1 MKILQELQKLNVILS
16 KPFIMLLIISL
27 VLSALTVIFHTSIEA
42 FALNSNFPWT
52 LAKILPYFLCLT
64 FGAVGF
70 YSIYQL
76 LKARNKAI
84 GIIAGIL
91 LINIIF
97 WTDFK
102 FHPIYQGDF
111 SNGSEHFTSD
121 IEMLKPGS
129 LNVFAIPGC
138 PFCHASIESLKTIKK
153 RTPELEIN
161 FMVCSL
167 DSTSLT
173 QYEKPI
179 GGDFTLRLL
188 NDSTTFSKLNLY
200 SFPTFIFT
208 DKQGKK
214 YRWSNDTFGAPAK
227 DFVERNVK

>member
-1 MKILQELQKLNVILS
+1 
-16 KPFIMLLIISL
+16 MLLIVSL
-27 VLSALTVIFHTSIEA
+27 ALSVLTIIFHTSIEA
-42 FALNSNFPWT
+42 FALSSGFSWT
-52 LAKILPYFLCLT
+52 VAKILPYFLCLV
-64 FGAVGF
+64 FGIIGF
-70 YSIYQL
+70 CSLYKL
-76 LKARNKAI
+76 LKAKNKVI
-84 GIIAGIL
+84 GIIAGIVL
-91 LINIIF
+91 MNLIF

-111 SNGSEHFTSD
+111 SNGSEQFTSD
-121 IEMLKPGS
+121 VKVLKPGS
-129 LNVFAIPGC
+129 LSVFAIPGC
-138 PFCHASIESLKTIKK
+138 PFCHGSIESLKTIKK

-167 DSTSLT
+167 DSTSVS

-179 GGDFTLRLL
+179 DGHFGLSLL
-188 NDSTTFSKLNLY
+188 NDSTTFSKLNIH